1 MSRLTRRQFLTA
13 RLTDASR
20 VVDATPGLKAVIAAN
35 CLALNRVVCRSC
47 GEACEPDAIRFRP
60 ALGGV
65 SMPQIALDACN
76 GCSRCVLACPVHAIA
91 MREPNQEAAA

>member
-13 RLTDASR
+13 RLSNEPASGNA
-20 VVDATPGLKAVIAAN
+20 VPGLKAVIAPG

-47 GEACEPDAIRFRP
+47 GEACEAGAIRFRL

-65 SMPQIALDACN
+65 SRPEIALDRCN
-76 GCSRCVLACPVHAIA
+76 GCGDCVAACPVRAIA
-91 MREPNQEAAA
+91 MREPNQEATA

>member
-13 RLTDASR
+13 RLAGASRRIDAS
-20 VVDATPGLKAVIAAN
+20 PGLKAVIAAN

-47 GEACEPDAIRFRP
+47 GEACEPGAIRFRLAP
-60 ALGGV
+60 GGV
-65 SMPQIALDACN
+65 STPQIALDTCN
-76 GCSRCVLACPVHAIA
+76 GCGECVAACPVGAIA